1 MLQLRQVCKCFGNK
15 QVLDDV
21 SIEVRAGEIVCLL
34 GPSGCGKTTLLRII
48 AGLEEPDRG
57 EILLQGVDLAVVPVH
72 ERNFGLMF
80 QDYALFPH
88 MTVAQNV
95 AFGLRM
101 RRLDNVGQRTNEI
114 LSLVGLKD
122 MGQRDVNSLSGGEQ
136 QRVALARS
144 LAPRPSLLM
153 LDEPLAS
160 LDAGLRERLLP
171 ELRQIFV
178 DTGQTVIT
186 VTHDQQE
193 ASAIADRIAIMN
205 DGRIEQYDTPQT
217 LYARPSNAFV
227 ARFLGLGSPVRRE
240 WLVGRT
246 DETFEGEQFLL
257 HPAGMR
263 LGDATDDDALVLEG
277 TIEQRSYEGENWRLA
292 VRVGVEN
299 FRFRHPLE
307 AAPVPEPGTRVWLHV
322 ERDWILRLE

>member
-1 MLQLRQVCKCFGNK
+1 MLQLRHVCKRFGNT
-15 QVLDDV
+15 QVLNDV
-21 SIEVRAGEIVCLL
+21 SLEVQAGEIVCLL

-48 AGLEEPDRG
+48 AGLEATDKG
-57 EILLQGVDLAVVPVH
+57 AILLQGVDLEGVPVH

-88 MTVAQNV
+88 MTVEQNV

-101 RRLDNVGQRTNEI
+101 RRQDGLAQRTSEA
-114 LSLVGLKD
+114 LSLVGMKD
-122 MGQRDVNSLSGGEQ
+122 MGQRDVSSLSGGEQ

-144 LAPRPSLLM
+144 LAPKPSLLM

-178 DTGQTVIT
+178 ETGQTVIT

-205 DGRIEQYDTPQT
+205 AGRIEQYDTPQA
-217 LYARPSNAFV
+217 LYARPRNAFV
-227 ARFLGLGSPVRRE
+227 AEFLGLGSPVNGE
-240 WLVGRT
+240 WLTVQAE
-246 DETFEGEQFLL
+246 ETFKGEHFLL
-257 HPAGMR
+257 HPAGLR
-263 LGDATDDDALVLEG
+263 LADAAGDDAIVLEG
-277 TIEQRSYEGENWRLA
+277 TLVERSYQGENWRLT
-292 VRVGVEN
+292 VRVADKA
-299 FRFRHPLE
+299 FRFRHSLE
-307 AAPVPEPGTRVWLHV
+307 AEPVPEPGTNVWLHV
-322 ERDWILRLE
+322 VRDWILRLE

>member
-1 MLQLRQVCKCFGNK
+1 MLQLRHVCKRFGNS

-21 SIEVRAGEIVCLL
+21 SLEVQAGEIVCLL

-48 AGLEEPDRG
+48 AGLEAPDHG
-57 EILLQGVDLAVVPVH
+57 EICLQGVDFEDVPVH

-101 RRLDNVGQRTNEI
+101 RRQDSVAQRTSDT
-114 LSLVGLKD
+114 LSLVGMKD
-122 MGQRDVNSLSGGEQ
+122 MGQRDVSSLSGGEQ

-178 DTGQTVIT
+178 ETGQTVIT

-205 DGRIEQYDTPQT
+205 ARRIEQYDTPQA
-217 LYARPSNAFV
+217 LYARPRNAFV
-227 ARFLGLGSPVRRE
+227 AEFLGLGSPVRGE
-240 WLVGRT
+240 WLAAQAA
-246 DETFEGEQFLL
+246 ETFNGEHLLL

-263 LGDATDDDALVLEG
+263 LANSAEDSALVLDG
-277 TIEQRSYEGENWRLA
+277 TLVQRSYEGENWRLT
-292 VRVGVEN
+292 VRVAGEA
-299 FRFRHPLE
+299 FRFRHPLD
-307 AAPVPEPGTRVWLHV
+307 ACPVPEPGTKVWLRI

>member
-1 MLQLRQVCKCFGNK
+1 MLQLRHVCKRFGDT

-21 SIEVRAGEIVCLL
+21 SFEVETGEIVCLL

-48 AGLEEPDRG
+48 AGLEAPDDGAIR
-57 EILLQGVDLAVVPVH
+57 LQGRDLAGVPVH
-72 ERNFGLMF
+72 DRNFGLMF

-101 RRLDNVGQRTNEI
+101 RRQDSIAQRSSET
-114 LSLVGLKD
+114 LSLVGMED
-122 MGQRDVNSLSGGEQ
+122 MGQRDVSSLSGGEQ

-144 LAPRPSLLM
+144 LAPKPSLLM

-160 LDAGLRERLLP
+160 LDAGLRERLVP

-178 DTGQTVIT
+178 ETGQTVIT

-205 DGRIEQYDTPQT
+205 AGRIEQYDTPQA
-217 LYARPSNAFV
+217 LYARPRNAFV
-227 ARFLGLGSPVRRE
+227 AEFMGLGSPVGGE
-240 WLVGRT
+240 WLT
-246 DETFEGEQFLL
+246 SQAEETFRGEHFLL

-263 LGDATDDDALVLEG
+263 LGNAADDAALVLNG
-277 TIEQRSYEGENWRLA
+277 TLEQRSYEGENWRLT
-292 VRVGVEN
+292 VRVAGEA

-307 AAPVPEPGTRVWLHV
+307 AEPVPEPGTKVWLHM
-322 ERDWILRLE
+322 ERTWILRLE

>member
-1 MLQLRQVCKCFGNK
+1 MLQLRHVCKRFGDT
-15 QVLDDV
+15 QVLDD
-21 SIEVRAGEIVCLL
+21 ITMEVQAGEIVCLL

-48 AGLEEPDRG
+48 AGLEAPDDG
-57 EILLQGVDLAVVPVH
+57 EIRLQGMDLGDVPVH

-101 RRLDNVGQRTNEI
+101 RRQDKVAQRSSDT
-114 LSLVGLKD
+114 LSLVGMKD
-122 MGQRDVNSLSGGEQ
+122 MGQRDVSSLSGGEQ

-178 DTGQTVIT
+178 ETGQTVIT

-205 DGRIEQYDTPQT
+205 AGRIEQYDTPQA
-217 LYARPSNAFV
+217 LYARPRNAFV
-227 ARFLGLGSPVRRE
+227 AEFLGLGSPVSGE
-240 WLVGRT
+240 WLTAQVG
-246 DETFEGEQFLL
+246 ETWTGERFLL
-257 HPAGMR
+257 HPAGLR
-263 LGDATDDDALVLEG
+263 LANAAESAAPVLDGTLV
-277 TIEQRSYEGENWRLA
+277 QRSYEGENWRFTVSVA
-292 VRVGVEN
+292 GET
-299 FRFRHPLE
+299 FRFRHPLD
-307 AAPVPEPGTRVWLHV
+307 AGAVPEPGTKVRLCM

>member
-1 MLQLRQVCKCFGNK
+1 MLHLRKICKSFGDT
-15 QVLDDV
+15 QVLSNV
-21 SIEVRAGEIVCLL
+21 SLELQNGEIVCLL

-48 AGLEEPDRG
+48 AGLETPDAGDLRF
-57 EILLQGVDLAVVPVH
+57 QGRDLGDVPVH

-80 QDYALFPH
+80 QDHALFPH

-101 RRLDNVGQRTNEI
+101 RGQERVEERTSET
-114 LSLVGLKD
+114 LSLVGLQA
-122 MGQRDVNSLSGGEQ
+122 MGQRDVSTLSGGEQ

-153 LDEPLAS
+153 LDEPLGS

-178 DTGQTVIT
+178 ETGQTVIT

-193 ASAIADRIAIMN
+193 ASAIADRIAILN
-205 DGRIEQYDTPQT
+205 AGRIEQCDTPQVV
-217 LYARPSNAFV
+217 YARPRNAFV
-227 ARFLGLGSPVRRE
+227 AGFMGLGNPVCRE
-240 WLVGRT
+240 WLVAQTGA
-246 DETFEGEQFLL
+246 TFAGHSFLL

-263 LGDATDDDALVLEG
+263 RANAAGNAGVMLEG
-277 TIEQRSYEGENWRLA
+277 NLAQRSYEGESWRLTVHVA
-292 VRVGVEN
+292 GKT
-299 FRFRHPLE
+299 FRFRLPLE
-307 AAPVPEPGTRVWLHV
+307 VSPVPEAGARVRLQID
-322 ERDWILRLE
+322 RDWILPLE